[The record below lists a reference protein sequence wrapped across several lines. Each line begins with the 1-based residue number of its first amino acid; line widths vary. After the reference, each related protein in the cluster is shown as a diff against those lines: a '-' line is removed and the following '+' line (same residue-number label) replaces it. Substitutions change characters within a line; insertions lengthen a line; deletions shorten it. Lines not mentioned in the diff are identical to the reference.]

1 MGGALIMKSTYN
13 LVSDIYKL
21 VESKEV
27 AEGVDIEAC
36 IDQFGEAVK
45 VLMRQEFTQ
54 KRDDSRK
61 LRMSNI
67 GREDR
72 FLWNVY
78 NDVDKGEDIQPHT
91 YVKFLYGHI
100 IEELLLFLTRA
111 AGHEVTDEQK
121 KCEVNGIKGSMDC
134 KIDGVV
140 TDVKSASTF
149 AFKKFKEGTLAYDDP
164 FGYVAQIKGYA
175 HSEGETKFG
184 WLAMDKQNGHLT
196 YLLYDTEDTQAP
208 IHDLIS
214 YDIRDR
220 IEHIKKMVEQEEP
233 PEVCYEPIADGKSG
247 NQKLAVGCSY
257 CSYKKECWPSVRGF
271 AYSSGPRYLVEVHN
285 EPKVQEIEVS

>member
-1 MGGALIMKSTYN
+1 MKSTYN

-100 IEELLLFLTRA
+100 IEEMLLFLTRA